1 MSDRVAIIDYVRT
14 PFTLATLPGSGKAP
28 GQMAHVEPI
37 NLVVPLIQELMAAH
51 PEINPKDVENVILGV
66 VSPEGQQGLNLAR
79 LCVLHKDSPLPNSV
93 QGETLDKFCG
103 SSMRTIS
110 MAEAEIRAGRG
121 DIFIAAGVQSMSTIP
136 MGGRDAST
144 PGDVLAAHPA
154 GFMDMGVTA
163 ENLARLYSITRA
175 EQEAFAIESHRR
187 AALAREAGHFDN
199 EIVPIN
205 GRDGAPI
212 TQDDIIRADAANPEK
227 AQVMADKMKTLR
239 TVFLRQ
245 EQGGTV
251 TAATSSGVAD
261 GASAVLMSSV
271 DYAKAHNLPIKAE
284 IVSFAGSGCDPETMG
299 LGPVEST
306 RKALERAG
314 LTMDD
319 IDVVELNEAF
329 AAQALAVMKEWDKQG
344 MHIDASKVNIDGG
357 AVALGHPLGATG
369 ARLVGHTAEI
379 LNRENK
385 RYGLATMC
393 IGGGQGV
400 AMVIENPNFKP

>member
-1 MSDRVAIIDYVRT
+1 MSRVAIIDYVRT

-37 NLVVPLIQELMAAH
+37 NLIVPLIQHLMQAH
-51 PEINPKDVENVILGV
+51 PEMNPKDVENVILGIV
-66 VSPEGQQGLNLAR
+66 HPEGQQGLNLAR
-79 LCVLHKDSPLPNSV
+79 MAVLHKDSPLPNSV

-121 DIFIAAGVQSMSTIP
+121 DIFIAGGLQSMSLIP
-136 MGGRDAST
+136 MGGRDSST

-154 GFMDMGVTA
+154 GFMDMGITA
-163 ENLARLYSITRA
+163 ENLAALYQITRA
-175 EQEAFAIESHRR
+175 EQEAFALQSHQR
-187 AALAREAGHFDN
+187 AAAARAAGHFDK

-205 GRDGAPI
+205 DRDGMPI
-212 TQDDIIRADAANPEK
+212 GQDDIIRGESLDPEK
-227 AQVMADKMKTLR
+227 AKAMAEKMATLR
-239 TVFLRQ
+239 TVFKRQ

-261 GASAVLMSSV
+261 GASAVLMTSV

-299 LGPVEST
+299 LGPVEAAK
-306 RKALERAG
+306 KALERAH
-314 LTMDD
+314 LTMAD
-319 IDVVELNEAF
+319 IDVIELNEAF

-344 MHIDASKVNIDGG
+344 MHADPAKVNIDGG
-357 AVALGHPLGATG
+357 AIALGHPLGASG
-369 ARLVGHTAEI
+369 ARLVGHAANI
-379 LNRENK
+379 LERENK
-385 RYGLATMC
+385 RYALATMC